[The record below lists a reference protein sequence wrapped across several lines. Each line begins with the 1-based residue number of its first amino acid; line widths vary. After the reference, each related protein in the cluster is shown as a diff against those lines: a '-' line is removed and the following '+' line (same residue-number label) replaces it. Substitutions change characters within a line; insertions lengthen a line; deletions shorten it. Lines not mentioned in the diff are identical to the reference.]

1 MLHPLQHVG
10 KETVVFFWRPSHPF
24 PPLQTAILYIL
35 LQTVMGIIFSIH
47 LFVVLYGAY
56 PVASAGTPT

>member
-1 MLHPLQHVG
+1 MLLPLQHVG
-10 KETVVFFWRPSHPF
+10 KVTVIFFWRPSHPF

-35 LQTVMGIIFSIH
+35 PQTVMGIIFSIH

-56 PVASAGTPT
+56 PVALAGTPT